1 LKNKYEQTSASSL
14 VKTEKLLFSQR
25 SLCKNEDPDS
35 WITTLEEFRMKL
47 DNIGSSMT
55 DDQFMIHVINNP
67 TSDYELQ
74 VVLLEKGIGNKRQSA

>member
-1 LKNKYEQTSASSL
+1 
-14 VKTEKLLFSQR
+14 
-25 SLCKNEDPDS
+25 LCKNEDPDS
-35 WITTLEEFRMKL
+35 WITNLEEFRMKL

-74 VVLLEKGIGNKRQSA
+74 VVLLEKGIGNQRQSA